1 MIGPLLALVLA
12 LLAPAAAAQEFVA
25 VPGVLSDEDFYR
37 AVACA
42 APPGGDCRKPLVKWD
57 AMHPIRIALRG
68 IDPVYLGRRAK
79 VAASAFTLGIRA
91 LNDIDAGF
99 RLAQV
104 PEDEN
109 AEIEV
114 WFLGL
119 KRGAA
124 ISGTG
129 IAGVDGSPLGGAS
142 TRVLFNHD
150 TGRIEHAAIVFSSSL
165 DTVEFAPVMLEELTQ
180 AMGLM
185 TDIKSPAYDG
195 ISVLAQDSNAAKVLG
210 LQDIMALKR
219 HYGKD

>member
-1 MIGPLLALVLA
+1 MIRPLALALA
-12 LLAPAAAAQEFVA
+12 LCATSAPAQEFVD
-25 VPGVLSDEDFYR
+25 VPGVLSDDDFYR

-42 APPGGDCRKPLVKWD
+42 APPGGDCQRPFVRWD
-57 AMHPIRIALRG
+57 AARPIRIALRG
-68 IDPVYLGRRAK
+68 IDPAYLGRRAK
-79 VAASAFTLGIRA
+79 VAQSAFTLGIRA

-99 RLAQV
+99 RLAVV
-104 PEDEN
+104 PEDEI

-119 KRGAA
+119 ERGAA
-124 ISGTG
+124 IAGTG

-150 TGRIEHAAIVFSSSL
+150 TGRIERAAIVFSTSL
-165 DTVEFAPVMLEELTQ
+165 STSEFAPVMLEELTQ

-195 ISVLAQDSNAAKVLG
+195 VSVLAQDSNAARSLG